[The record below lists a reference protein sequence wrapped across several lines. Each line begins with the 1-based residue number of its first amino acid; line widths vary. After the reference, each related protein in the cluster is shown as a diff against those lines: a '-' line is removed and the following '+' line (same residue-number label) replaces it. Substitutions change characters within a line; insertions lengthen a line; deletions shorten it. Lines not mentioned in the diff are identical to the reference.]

1 MANIINDMKVLIIED
16 EENLASLLKKG
27 LEMEGYSADYLTDG
41 ESGQKRIIYHHNDYD
56 LVVLDLMLP
65 NVSGKE
71 ICENIR
77 ELGINIPI
85 IILTAKSET
94 ESKISLLDVGAD
106 DYMVKPFE
114 FSELAARIRALVR
127 RPKETI
133 PIELKIKDILL
144 NQNSRK
150 AWVGDEEVKLTFKE
164 YQLLEYLMR
173 KAGETVKRIDLIDN
187 IWDFNFDSF
196 SNIIDV
202 YINRL
207 RDKLDK
213 DRKKNLIETIIG
225 VGYRLNP

>member
-1 MANIINDMKVLIIED
+1 MKVLIIED
-16 EENLASLLKKG
+16 EESLANLLKKG

-56 LVVLDLMLP
+56 LVILDLMLP
-65 NVSGKE
+65 KMSGQE
-71 ICENIR
+71 VCESVR

-94 ESKISLLDVGAD
+94 QDKISLLDIGAD

-114 FSELAARIRALVR
+114 FSELTARIRALIR

-133 PIELKIKDILL
+133 PVELKIKDIVI

-150 AWVGDEEVKLTFKE
+150 VTNNGKEVKLTLKE

-173 KAGETVKRIDLIDN
+173 RANETVKRVDLIDN
-187 IWDFNFDSF
+187 LWDFNFDSF

-213 DRKKNLIETIIG
+213 DRKKNLIETVIG
-225 VGYRLNP
+225 VGYRLNA